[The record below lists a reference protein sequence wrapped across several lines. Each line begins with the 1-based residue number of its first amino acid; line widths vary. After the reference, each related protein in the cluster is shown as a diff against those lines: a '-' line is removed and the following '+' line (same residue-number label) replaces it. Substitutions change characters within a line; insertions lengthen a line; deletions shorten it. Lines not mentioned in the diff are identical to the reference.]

1 MKTFFDPAV
10 QQELMERL
18 ERLNTAS
25 PRQWGTMDVAQMLA
39 HCTAGMGM
47 PLGDLP
53 VKASV
58 MILVGCLMKRITTSR
73 TPFRHGVPTAP
84 ELTMTGPKELEAE
97 RARLKACMAR
107 LAAGPGAIRN
117 FKHPFFGTL
126 TVDQWGSLSY
136 KHLDHHFRQ
145 FGG

>member
-1 MKTFFDPAV
+1 MKTFFDPSI
-10 QQELMERL
+10 QRELL
-18 ERLNTAS
+18 ERLDRFHTAS

-53 VKASV
+53 VKTSLMV
-58 MILVGCLMKRITTSR
+58 IVGCLMKGITTSE

-84 ELTMTGPKELEAE
+84 ELTMTGQLELEAE
-97 RARLKACMAR
+97 RARLKASMAR
-107 LAAGPGAIRN
+107 LAAGPGAIRH

-126 TVDQWGSLSY
+126 SAEQWGGLSY